1 MDLHDTSI
9 SNRNHL
15 KRYLIL
21 TYEKAMQ
28 IVICEGK
35 NSL

>member
-1 MDLHDTSI
+1 MDLHDTRI

-15 KRYLIL
+15 KRYLL
-21 TYEKAMQ
+21 ATYEMAMR
-28 IVICEGK
+28 IFICKGN